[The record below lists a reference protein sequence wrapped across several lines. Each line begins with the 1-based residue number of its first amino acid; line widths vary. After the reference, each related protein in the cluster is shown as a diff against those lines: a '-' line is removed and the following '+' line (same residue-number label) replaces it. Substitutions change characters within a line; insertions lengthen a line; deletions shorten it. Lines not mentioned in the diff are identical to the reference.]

1 MPFTTSDY
9 IITRLAQQNVEAV
22 FGVPAVY
29 CAPVFEAAANAA
41 NFRAVVT
48 SSDLVA
54 GYAADGYARTRG
66 LSAVSV
72 AYGVGTLSLLNAIAG
87 AYIER
92 SPVVVINGGPSQAR
106 IDQLNN
112 TGILFSHSMGRPHSD
127 LEAFRPFTCFAER
140 ATSQPGLPAL
150 IDRAIAAA
158 VTKKHPVYLEIPQV
172 WLGAT
177 CPRPTAPLNVSVP
190 PGTAEATARRLLT
203 EIRNAQQPLLIVGI
217 EIQRYKLAAAVQSV
231 IRKLSLR
238 WATTLLAKSTLP
250 ESDPGF
256 LGVFNGE
263 HAPSALLAAIRSSD
277 LVVALGAVFGSGH
290 ASTMVP
296 KIASTI
302 RFWDNQVFWRRGDR
316 PEPVPITHLVSFL
329 DRLPLSDAR
338 TPRSKRYAR
347 LSKAKFKSEGEVV
360 WDGDA
365 KLVRAPSSRA
375 ADPTPVPSGLS
386 YDALF
391 QVIAEPSF
399 LDSSMTI
406 VADTFLGIYPA
417 AKLKMPAQDSFVAS
431 ALWASIGHSLAAAV
445 GVAVPGGKR
454 PVVICGDGG
463 AQMVMEALSTMVA
476 QAERRIVV
484 LVDNGLYG
492 YEQYL
497 LKRSYYASSS
507 EPPLPY
513 AVLGRWDYV
522 ATAKAMG
529 VSFARTADSAATL
542 RAALSAAKA
551 FNAGPAFV
559 HAVVRSRSLPSGL

>member
-9 IITRLAQQNVEAV
+9 IITRLAQQNVEAI

-29 CAPVFEAAANAA
+29 CAPVFEAAANTA
-41 NFRAVVT
+41 NFRVVVT

-72 AYGVGTLSLLNAIAG
+72 AYGVGTLSLLNAVAG

-106 IDQLNN
+106 IDQQNN
-112 TGILFSHSMGRPHSD
+112 TGILFSHSMGQPHSD

-140 ATSQPGLPAL
+140 ATSQAGLPAL
-150 IDRAIAAA
+150 IDRAIVAAL
-158 VTKKHPVYLEIPQV
+158 TKKHPVYLEIAQP

-177 CPRPTAPLNVSVP
+177 CPRPSGPLNLSVP
-190 PGTAEATARRLLT
+190 AGTAEATARRLLT
-203 EIRNAQQPLLIVGI
+203 EIRNAQQPLLIVGV
-217 EIQRYKLAAAVQSV
+217 EIQRFKLAASV
-231 IRKLSLR
+231 LSIIRKLNLR
-238 WATTLLAKSTLP
+238 WASTLLAKSTLP
-250 ESDPGF
+250 ENDPGF
-256 LGVFNGE
+256 LGVFDGE
-263 HAPSALLAAIRSSD
+263 HAPSALLTAIRSSD
-277 LVVALGAVFGSGH
+277 LVIALGAVFGSGH

-296 KIASTI
+296 KIDSTI
-302 RFWDNQVFWRRGDR
+302 RFWDGQFFWRRGDR
-316 PEPVPITHLVSFL
+316 PEPVPITHLVSIL
-329 DRLPLSDAR
+329 NQLSLTDAE

-347 LSKAKFKSEGEVV
+347 PSRAKFKSEGEVV
-360 WDGDA
+360 WDGDG
-365 KLVRAPSSRA
+365 KLARAPESKA
-375 ADPTPVPSGLS
+375 ANPTPVPNGLT
-386 YDALF
+386 YDQLF

-399 LDSSMTI
+399 LDASMTI

-417 AKLKMPAQDSFVAS
+417 AKLKMPGQDSFVAS

-445 GVAVPGGKR
+445 GVAVPSGKR

-463 AQMVMEALSTMVA
+463 AQMVMESLSTMVVQA
-476 QAERRIVV
+476 QRTIVI

-497 LKRSYYASSS
+497 LRRSYYANST

-513 AVLGRWDYV
+513 AVLARWDYV

-529 VSFARTADSAATL
+529 VSFARTADSIASL
-542 RAALSAAKA
+542 RTALTAAKA
-551 FNAGPAFV
+551 FNAGPALI
-559 HAVVRSRSLPSGL
+559 HAVVQSRSLPSGT